1 MKKIISQKFEAII
14 RIILAVT
21 VLFTSFGY
29 TTSVF
34 AETYKKGDV
43 RNGEK
48 TAGSTTNPGDVELRK
63 TVEKTDEDGI
73 YKVTLTAKGKNT
85 KITQSSD
92 AIPYIMFVLD
102 RSGTMGPDF
111 GELMCEKDWYNCPD
125 DYMKSKYELAKKAT
139 INFSEK
145 ILEKYNK
152 AQLGLVTFSDE
163 ATLNRKFESKKFST
177 WRPDDFKQDA
187 SGDTNTSA
195 ALNMATQK
203 LLENKSKATKMIIVL
218 LSDGRPEINGSYD
231 KPKADAI
238 NAANLAKQNGIEIY
252 TVAFDVS
259 DDDVDTINQIA
270 TDKKHQFDAR
280 NYMQLTTSLDNIT
293 SSIEIEV
300 PAGTDAVIKDVIAD
314 GFTYVDGS
322 ATPVPTTQQGKNIT
336 FKIDKITE
344 QGTSVSF
351 KIKADDDLPD
361 GWNRTNDFANIEYKN
376 SKNQKDEK
384 KISTSPEVYWI
395 NDYEYIVNYYK
406 DSINGTLLGTKN
418 KQTSKNSQIK
428 TSDIDI
434 NAYKPNGY
442 KDGEIITDMP
452 YIVTGENDVINVVYT
467 KKTDLSYTVEY
478 YKDGEKISNDA
489 DNTKGNQTFGDKVQS
504 ADIDINKYKPSIG
517 YKNGTIET
525 DMPYEIKE
533 EDNIIKVCYIKRDD
547 MSYTVKYLDK
557 ANDEELFNSEVRNG
571 KTFEEVYTE
580 TAKDAPYGYKLVSNK
595 TQEIKVDAEDKVVI
609 FYYEKVNTFGYKVNY
624 LEKDTENVLASQ
636 KSVTGKSYNET
647 YTETAKTIK
656 GYKVV
661 GNNTQR
667 FDLTRDGME
676 ITFYYEKRN
685 DLSYTV
691 EYYKDGEKIS
701 NDADNTKGNQT
712 FGDKVQSADIDIN
725 KYKPSIGY
733 KNGTIETDMPYEIKE
748 EDNIIKVCYI
758 KRDDMSYTV
767 KYLDKANDEELFN
780 SEVRNGKT
788 FEEVYTETAKDA
800 PYGYKLVSNKTQ
812 EIKVD
817 AEDKVIIFYYE
828 KRNDFKYSV
837 KYLEEGTDKELADT
851 EYRDNKSYL
860 EAYSEKAKNISGYN
874 VVGEN
879 TQEFILKEENMEIV
893 FYYTKKADLS
903 YKVVYYKDSLN
914 TEAIGEAVVNNQTFE
929 SIINKEDINVDLYKP
944 LKGYNS
950 GMIITDMPYTIID
963 GENIINVIYTKKDN
977 LTYHVE
983 YYYDGN
989 IDSSKTEYFENLTYG
1004 DVITNY
1010 KEKLPAGYRFVSDTA
1025 PLIIDDTEDNVIK
1038 VYYVSEPKGDITP
1051 PKTGIYTTDY
1061 LSITSIIGTIALIL
1075 SKKKQED

>member
-1 MKKIISQKFEAII
+1 
-14 RIILAVT
+14 
-21 VLFTSFGY
+21 
-29 TTSVF
+29 
-34 AETYKKGDV
+34 
-43 RNGEK
+43 
-48 TAGSTTNPGDVELRK
+48 
-63 TVEKTDEDGI
+63 
-73 YKVTLTAKGKNT
+73 
-85 KITQSSD
+85 
-92 AIPYIMFVLD
+92 
-102 RSGTMGPDF
+102 
-111 GELMCEKDWYNCPD
+111 
-125 DYMKSKYELAKKAT
+125 
-139 INFSEK
+139 
-145 ILEKYNK
+145 
-152 AQLGLVTFSDE
+152 
-163 ATLNRKFESKKFST
+163 
-177 WRPDDFKQDA
+177 
-187 SGDTNTSA
+187 
-195 ALNMATQK
+195 
-203 LLENKSKATKMIIVL
+203 
-218 LSDGRPEINGSYD
+218 
-231 KPKADAI
+231 
-238 NAANLAKQNGIEIY
+238 
-252 TVAFDVS
+252 
-259 DDDVDTINQIA
+259 
-270 TDKKHQFDAR
+270 
-280 NYMQLTTSLDNIT
+280 
-293 SSIEIEV
+293 
-300 PAGTDAVIKDVIAD
+300 
-314 GFTYVDGS
+314 
-322 ATPVPTTQQGKNIT
+322 
-336 FKIDKITE
+336 
-344 QGTSVSF
+344 
-351 KIKADDDLPD
+351 
-361 GWNRTNDFANIEYKN
+361 
-376 SKNQKDEK
+376 
-384 KISTSPEVYWI
+384 
-395 NDYEYIVNYYK
+395 
-406 DSINGTLLGTKN
+406 
-418 KQTSKNSQIK
+418 
-428 TSDIDI
+428 
-434 NAYKPNGY
+434 
-442 KDGEIITDMP
+442 
-452 YIVTGENDVINVVYT
+452 
-467 KKTDLSYTVEY
+467 
-478 YKDGEKISNDA
+478 
-489 DNTKGNQTFGDKVQS
+489 
-504 ADIDINKYKPSIG
+504 
-517 YKNGTIET
+517 
-525 DMPYEIKE
+525 
-533 EDNIIKVCYIKRDD
+533 
-547 MSYTVKYLDK
+547 
-557 ANDEELFNSEVRNG
+557 
-571 KTFEEVYTE
+571 
-580 TAKDAPYGYKLVSNK
+580 
-595 TQEIKVDAEDKVVI
+595 
-609 FYYEKVNTFGYKVNY
+609 
-624 LEKDTENVLASQ
+624 
-636 KSVTGKSYNET
+636 
-647 YTETAKTIK
+647 
-656 GYKVV
+656 
-661 GNNTQR
+661 
-667 FDLTRDGME
+667 ME

-1061 LSITSIIGTIALIL
+1061 LSITSIIGTIGLIL